1 MCHGPCTH
9 GVSDSRIPK
18 CVRTSH
24 YADDAFGLVPNGTRE
39 LLHGMV
45 HAFFSANPCQNMLLI
60 AAQGNMQIRG
70 PAFIIEILTVW
81 TVVLAMRDGAASW
94 LGRHL
99 RRGVATTMPYRHNTL
114 LIFCIACAACGYPVL
129 AAPPILPS
137 KCQNDLN
144 ILSNMLSFFAINYI
158 AHAATAPP
166 VIGTL
171 DPAIYVPK
179 LKYWLSIPQLFAI
192 IYPYRG
198 LLRSLCIIT
207 GMSSLSPLKLD
218 DTTIA
223 LLSGVVLLVAR
234 DPSDWEPSSQ
244 PELIRVRL
252 PEELE
257 LSRITDS
264 DAMNS
269 HVYIEVEDAPFPT
282 TRVDPKKH
290 NIVGEIELP
299 RGYRLRAVQAD
310 VSWFYFACQNTA
322 IQSVLDLLMRLPIGD
337 LPRSLVSNIQRRYRK
352 ITEDLLISQH
362 HGDGPS
368 RDHTPSPAL
377 YLKPLPVL
385 ERVRDF
391 LRSSVDDTSKINL
404 ARARS
409 VLPMVISIAQLIS
422 ATIALYETRGDQIT
436 RFGYAAYGLSVIP
449 YAIMT
454 VVNLVC
460 NACVGQWPCRFVL
473 NTGVCAEA
481 ARRPDAKIDGVVGV
495 TKKLED
501 ANFQSPD
508 DAGTPD
514 EKGGYTLAFLSQE
527 CVQIDG
533 GDPSKHELLVV
544 KVGDTT
550 RRFQL
555 LKTLP
560 KETSQNALSVGKTP
574 HYTFSISSI
583 NNHPYQRP
591 AEPSVEDG
599 LGRLFKKIIGFCVPM
614 SFAIILIPL
623 PYLITYALTGFK
635 AHGSTAA
642 QRGWMM
648 TWLVVGQCLAFVP
661 PFQNSPALS
670 KLRQADTKLGWF
682 RIPAETMVGLV
693 VLCVI
698 VISGVPA
705 LGGFYE
711 VGRMFLVDRGF
722 HRC

>member
-1 MCHGPCTH
+1 
-9 GVSDSRIPK
+9 
-18 CVRTSH
+18 
-24 YADDAFGLVPNGTRE
+24 
-39 LLHGMV
+39 
-45 HAFFSANPCQNMLLI
+45 
-60 AAQGNMQIRG
+60 
-70 PAFIIEILTVW
+70 
-81 TVVLAMRDGAASW
+81 
-94 LGRHL
+94 
-99 RRGVATTMPYRHNTL
+99 
-114 LIFCIACAACGYPVL
+114 
-129 AAPPILPS
+129 
-137 KCQNDLN
+137 
-144 ILSNMLSFFAINYI
+144 
-158 AHAATAPP
+158 
-166 VIGTL
+166 
-171 DPAIYVPK
+171 
-179 LKYWLSIPQLFAI
+179 
-192 IYPYRG
+192 
-198 LLRSLCIIT
+198 
-207 GMSSLSPLKLD
+207 
-218 DTTIA
+218 
-223 LLSGVVLLVAR
+223 
-234 DPSDWEPSSQ
+234 
-244 PELIRVRL
+244 
-252 PEELE
+252 
-257 LSRITDS
+257 
-264 DAMNS
+264 MNS

-299 RGYRLRAVQAD
+299 QGYRLRAVQAD

-352 ITEDLLISQH
+352 ITEDLPASQH
-362 HGDGPS
+362 RDDGPS

-501 ANFQSPD
+501 SGFQSPD

-514 EKGGYTLAFLSQE
+514 EKGGYTLAFLSKE
-527 CVQIDG
+527 CIHIDR
-533 GDPSKHELLVV
+533 GDSSKRELLVV
-544 KVGDTT
+544 QVGDTT

-560 KETSQNALSVGKTP
+560 EETSQNASSVGKNA

-583 NNHPYQRP
+583 NNHPYQHP
-591 AEPSVEDG
+591 AESSIEDG
-599 LGRLFKKIIGFCVPM
+599 LGRLFKKIVGFCVPM

-661 PFQNSPALS
+661 PYQNSPALS
-670 KLRQADTKLGWF
+670 KLRQADANLGWF
-682 RIPAETMVGLV
+682 RIPSETMVGLV
-693 VLCVI
+693 ILCVI
-698 VISGVPA
+698 VITGVPA